1 MIVRIKNYQK
11 VEKAC
16 LEFNG
21 FSVITGET
29 GRGKSCTIRAIRAA
43 LLGISHESHISHG
56 KSAAAV
62 EVDFGDHKILWER
75 SPSTQ
80 VTVDG
85 ILHTRLGK
93 DYGSAVYDTIGI
105 QSIDVSTDTLFPQI
119 GTQFDSMF
127 LVFENPAVVAK
138 AFQVLSHV
146 DTINAASKRAK
157 SDLRLV
163 RGLLKTRHKDLE
175 KVVNKLSKF
184 EVVAGY
190 QNIEPLQG
198 ELNKLKQQQLDD
210 EVIREKLSR
219 LIILG
224 NIPEEF
230 TQLEIPDPP
239 DIDDAVSKIKKL
251 ERIERL
257 RVLPDPEFSFDIP
270 EETVDTKPLEAL
282 YELKHLNR
290 RLGLGIA
297 AVEQHAQKEKSADE
311 QITKAKGILKICPT
325 CQNPFDSQ
333 CH

>member
-1 MIVRIKNYQK
+1 MIVKITNYQK
-11 VEKAC
+11 IEQAC

-43 LLGISHESHISHG
+43 LLGISHESHISFG
-56 KSAAAV
+56 KTNAAV
-62 EVDFGDHKILWER
+62 EVHFGAESVVWR
-75 SPSTQ
+75 RNPSTE
-80 VTVDG
+80 VTVNG
-85 ILHTRLGK
+85 VLYTRLGK
-93 DYGSAVYDTIGI
+93 DYGSAVYEKMGI
-105 QSIDVSTDTLFPQI
+105 QSIDVGTDTLFPQV

-146 DTINAASKRAK
+146 DTINGASKRAK
-157 SDLRLV
+157 SDLRSV
-163 RGLLKTRHKDLE
+163 RGLLKTRRKDLE

-190 QNIEPLQG
+190 QCIEPLQG
-198 ELNKLKQQQLDD
+198 ELNKLKQQQLAD

-224 NIPEEF
+224 NVPEEF
-230 TQLEIPDPP
+230 TQLEIPDSP

-257 RVLPDPEFSFDIP
+257 RVLPDPDFSFDIP
-270 EETVDTKPLEAL
+270 EETVDTEPLKAL
-282 YELKHLNR
+282 HELKHLNK
-290 RLGLGIA
+290 RLGLGLGALAEQARKEEA
-297 AVEQHAQKEKSADE
+297 ADAQIE
-311 QITKAKGILKICPT
+311 KAKGILKLCPT
-325 CQNPFDSQ
+325 CNQKFDSQ